1 LAWRP
6 SRSTQ
11 SSPSRRS
18 GADGHAWVRLP
29 SGWIEDDGG
38 SFDVAM
44 RVEKV
49 VDGIINVVLLR
60 PPLRVS
66 GVDKTA
72 GYGENA

>member
-1 LAWRP
+1 
-6 SRSTQ
+6 
-11 SSPSRRS
+11 
-18 GADGHAWVRLP
+18 
-29 SGWIEDDGG
+29 
-38 SFDVAM
+38 M